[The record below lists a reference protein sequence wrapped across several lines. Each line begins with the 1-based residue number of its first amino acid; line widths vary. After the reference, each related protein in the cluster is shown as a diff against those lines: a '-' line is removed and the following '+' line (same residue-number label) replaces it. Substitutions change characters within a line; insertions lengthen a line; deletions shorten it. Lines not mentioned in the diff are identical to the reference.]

1 MDTEEPLDPK
11 KEKRDLWDKIQLV
24 MQPIGGLIT
33 ALTIALVTYFGSGY
47 LNNRQNNDSKIRLY
61 TELMSS
67 REQSE
72 SALRKDMFNSILGTI
87 LKDSH
92 SLDENILQLE
102 LLAYNFHESLNLM
115 PLFLYMDRKIASEKN
130 ILLKAEYRNRLYK
143 MADDVIS
150 KQISSLEGA
159 AKRVSMYITFPGDS
173 TGNIPGQNPIS
184 HELAMD
190 WKDSKVF
197 YDTVKVGNINS
208 VYKRVVFLKALSYN
222 VDDKTVQVR
231 LDIETSVNGKFMN
244 MVTQEFTID
253 YFQFPMIDNTR
264 LSNDMRCA
272 VVMRDLDFHKFIEV
286 DILYFPGSHSSL
298 NETTNYDEVVKKLWM
313 DQEVN

>member
-1 MDTEEPLDPK
+1 MDTEEPLVPK
-11 KEKRDLWDKIQLV
+11 KGKRDFWDKMQIV

-33 ALTIALVTYFGSGY
+33 ALTIALVSYFGSSY
-47 LNNRQNNDSKIRLY
+47 LNNKQNNEAKISLY
-61 TELMSS
+61 TQLMSS

-115 PLFLYMDRKIASEKN
+115 PLFVYMSRQIASEKN
-130 ILLKAEYRNRLYK
+130 IHLKGEYQKRLYK
-143 MADDVIS
+143 MAGDVIS

-159 AKRVSMYITFPGDS
+159 AASETMFITFPGDS
-173 TGNIPGQNPIS
+173 IRYKPGLSQDFV
-184 HELAMD
+184 MD

-197 YDTVKVGNINS
+197 YDTVKVGNSNN
-208 VYKRVVFLKALSYN
+208 VYKRVVFLKASGFN
-222 VDDKTVQVR
+222 IDEKTVNVR
-231 LDIETSVNGKFMN
+231 LDIETSINEKFIN

-272 VVMRDLDFHKFIEV
+272 VVMRDFDFPNFVEV

-298 NETTNYDEVVKKLWM
+298 KEKPYYDDVVKKLLM
-313 DQEVN
+313 NKAGN

>member
-1 MDTEEPLDPK
+1 
-11 KEKRDLWDKIQLV
+11 
-24 MQPIGGLIT
+24 
-33 ALTIALVTYFGSGY
+33 
-47 LNNRQNNDSKIRLY
+47 
-61 TELMSS
+61 MSS

-115 PLFLYMDRKIASEKN
+115 PLFVYLDRQIAAEKN
-130 ILLKAEYRNRLYK
+130 IQLKELYRNRLYK
-143 MADDVIS
+143 MAGDVIS

-159 AKRVSMYITFPGDS
+159 ATRETMFITFSGDS
-173 TGNIPGQNPIS
+173 VKYKPGLSQ
-184 HELAMD
+184 EFAMD

-197 YDTVKVGNINS
+197 YDTVKVGNTNN
-208 VYKRVVFLKALSYN
+208 VYKRVVFLKALGYN
-222 VDDKTVQVR
+222 IDEKRVNVR
-231 LDIETSVNGKFMN
+231 LDIETSLNNKFVN

-272 VVMRDLDFHKFIEV
+272 VVMRDFDFPNFIEV

-298 NETTNYDEVVKKLWM
+298 KEKPYYDEVVKKLLM
-313 DQEVN
+313 DQ

>member
-1 MDTEEPLDPK
+1 MDTEEPLIPK
-11 KEKRDLWDKIQLV
+11 KGERDIWDKIQIL
-24 MQPIGGLIT
+24 MHPIGGLIT
-33 ALTIALVTYFGSGY
+33 ALTIALVSYFGSSY
-47 LNNRQNNDSKIRLY
+47 LNKRQDNESKIRLY

-115 PLFLYMDRKIASEKN
+115 PLFVYLDRQISTEKSEFKREEFR
-130 ILLKAEYRNRLYK
+130 KRLYK
-143 MADDVIS
+143 MARDVTS

-159 AKRVSMYITFPGDS
+159 ATRETMFITFPADS
-173 TGNIPGQNPIS
+173 IDYKKGLSQDLVI
-184 HELAMD
+184 D
-190 WKDSKVF
+190 WKDSKTF
-197 YDTVKVGNINS
+197 FDTVRIGETVDI
-208 VYKRVVFLKALSYN
+208 YKRVVYLNALGYN
-222 VDDKTVQVR
+222 VDEKSMNVR
-231 LDIETSVNGKFMN
+231 LDIETYKNEQSVN

-272 VVMRDLDFHKFIEV
+272 VVMRDFDFPNFIEV

-298 NETTNYDEVVKKLWM
+298 KEKPYYDEVVQKLLL
-313 DQEVN
+313 NR

>member
-1 MDTEEPLDPK
+1 MGTEEPLVPK
-11 KEKRDLWDKIQLV
+11 KEKRDLWDKVQIV

-33 ALTIALVTYFGSGY
+33 ALTIALVSYFGSGY

-115 PLFLYMDRKIASEKN
+115 PLFLYMDRQIAKEKN
-130 ILLKAEYRNRLYK
+130 IPLKTEYRKRLYK
-143 MADDVIS
+143 MAGDVIS

-159 AKRVSMYITFPGDS
+159 ATRETMFITFPDDS
-173 TGNIPGQNPIS
+173 IGRKPGLSQD
-184 HELAMD
+184 LAMD

-197 YDTVKVGNINS
+197 YDTVKVGNTNS
-208 VYKRVVFLKALSYN
+208 VYKRVVFLKASGYN
-222 VDDKTVQVR
+222 VDEKTVNVR
-231 LDIETSVNGKFMN
+231 LDIETSVNDKFIN

-272 VVMRDLDFHKFIEV
+272 VVMRDFDFPNFIEV

-298 NETTNYDEVVKKLWM
+298 KEKPYYDEVVKKLLM
-313 DQEVN
+313 DQ

>member
-1 MDTEEPLDPK
+1 MDTEEPLVPK
-11 KEKRDLWDKIQLV
+11 KEKRDFWDKIQIV
-24 MQPIGGLIT
+24 MQPLGGLIT
-33 ALTIALVTYFGSGY
+33 ALTIALVSYFGSSY
-47 LNNRQNNDSKIRLY
+47 LNNKQNNEAKISLY
-61 TELMSS
+61 TQLMSS

-115 PLFLYMDRKIASEKN
+115 PLFVYMSRQIALEKN
-130 ILLKAEYRNRLYK
+130 IQLKTDYQKRLYK
-143 MADDVIS
+143 MAGDVIS

-159 AKRVSMYITFPGDS
+159 AASETMFISFPGDS
-173 TGNIPGQNPIS
+173 IKYKPGLSQDF
-184 HELAMD
+184 AMD

-197 YDTVKVGNINS
+197 YDTIKVGNSNS
-208 VYKRVVFLKALSYN
+208 VYKRVVFLKASGFN
-222 VDDKTVQVR
+222 VDEKTVNVR
-231 LDIETSVNGKFMN
+231 LDIETSVNDKFIN

-272 VVMRDLDFHKFIEV
+272 VVMRDFSFPNFVEV

-298 NETTNYDEVVKKLWM
+298 KEKPYYDDVVKKLLM
-313 DQEVN
+313 DKEGH

>member
-1 MDTEEPLDPK
+1 MDTEEPLVPK
-11 KEKRDLWDKIQLV
+11 KVERDFWDKIQIV
-24 MQPIGGLIT
+24 MQPVGGLIT
-33 ALTIALVTYFGSGY
+33 ALTIALVSYYGSAY
-47 LNNRQNNDSKIRLY
+47 LNNKQNNEAKISLY
-61 TELMSS
+61 TQLMST

-115 PLFLYMDRKIASEKN
+115 PLFVYMGRQIALEKN
-130 ILLKAEYRNRLYK
+130 VYLKEQYRKRLYK
-143 MADDVIS
+143 MAGDVTS

-159 AKRVSMYITFPGDS
+159 STKETMFITFPKDS
-173 TGNIPGQNPIS
+173 VKYKPGLSQ
-184 HELAMD
+184 EMAMD

-197 YDTVKVGNINS
+197 YDTIKVGNANS
-208 VYKRVVFLKALSYN
+208 VYKRVVFLKATGFN
-222 VDDKTVQVR
+222 VDDKTVNVR
-231 LDIETSVNGKFMN
+231 LDIETSINDKFIN

-272 VVMRDLDFHKFIEV
+272 VVMRDFDFPNFVEV
-286 DILYFPGSHSSL
+286 DILYFPGS
-298 NETTNYDEVVKKLWM
+298 
-313 DQEVN
+313 

>member
-1 MDTEEPLDPK
+1 
-11 KEKRDLWDKIQLV
+11 
-24 MQPIGGLIT
+24 
-33 ALTIALVTYFGSGY
+33 
-47 LNNRQNNDSKIRLY
+47 
-61 TELMSS
+61 MST

-115 PLFLYMDRKIASEKN
+115 PLFVYMDRQISAEKN
-130 ILLKAEYRNRLYK
+130 IQLKTEYRNRLYK
-143 MADDVIS
+143 MAGDVIS

-159 AKRVSMYITFPGDS
+159 ATRETMFITFPGDS
-173 TGNIPGQNPIS
+173 MSYKPGLSQELPI
-184 HELAMD
+184 D

-197 YDTVKVGNINS
+197 YDTVKVGNTNS
-208 VYKRVVFLKALSYN
+208 VYKRVVYLKASGYN
-222 VDDKTVQVR
+222 VDEKTVNVR
-231 LDIETSVNGKFMN
+231 LDIESSVNGKFIN

-272 VVMRDLDFHKFIEV
+272 VVMRDFAFPNFIEV

-298 NETTNYDEVVKKLWM
+298 KEKPYYDEVVKKLLM
-313 DQEVN
+313 DQ

>member
-1 MDTEEPLDPK
+1 
-11 KEKRDLWDKIQLV
+11 
-24 MQPIGGLIT
+24 MQPLGGLIT
-33 ALTIALVTYFGSGY
+33 ALTIAVVSYFGTGY

-61 TELMSS
+61 TELMST

-115 PLFLYMDRKIASEKN
+115 PLFVYMDRQIANEKN
-130 ILLKAEYRNRLYK
+130 TRLKEDYRKRLYK
-143 MADDVIS
+143 MAGDVIS

-159 AKRVSMYITFPGDS
+159 AARESMFITFPGDS
-173 TGNIPGQNPIS
+173 IGYKPGLSN
-184 HELAMD
+184 ELTMD
-190 WKDSKVF
+190 WKDTKVF
-197 YDTVKVGNINS
+197 YDTVKIGNTNN
-208 VYKRVVFLKALSYN
+208 VYKRIVFLKALGYN
-222 VDDKTVQVR
+222 VDEKTVNVR
-231 LDIETSVNGKFMN
+231 LDIETSMNDKFVN

-272 VVMRDLDFHKFIEV
+272 VVMRDFDFPNFIEV

-298 NETTNYDEVVKKLWM
+298 KEKPYYDDVVKKLLM
-313 DQEVN
+313 DQ

>member
-1 MDTEEPLDPK
+1 MDAKEPLEPK
-11 KEKRDLWDKIQLV
+11 KRDLWDKIQIV

-33 ALTIALVTYFGSGY
+33 ALTIALVSYFGSSY

-87 LKDSH
+87 LKDSR

-115 PLFLYMDRKIASEKN
+115 PLFVYMDRQIAKEKD
-130 ILLKAEYRNRLYK
+130 IHLKVEYRKRLYK
-143 MADDVIS
+143 MAGDVIS

-159 AKRVSMYITFPGDS
+159 ATRETMFITFPGDS
-173 TGNIPGQNPIS
+173 IGYKPGLNQ
-184 HELAMD
+184 EFTMD

-197 YDTVKVGNINS
+197 YDTVKAGDTKSI
-208 VYKRVVFLKALSYN
+208 YKRVVYLKASGFN
-222 VDDKTVQVR
+222 VDEKTVNVR
-231 LDIETSVNGKFMN
+231 LDIETSVNDKFVN
-244 MVTQEFTID
+244 MVTQEFMID

-272 VVMRDLDFHKFIEV
+272 VVMRDFDFPNFIEM

-298 NETTNYDEVVKKLWM
+298 KEKPYYDEVVKKLLM
-313 DQEVN
+313 DK

>member
-1 MDTEEPLDPK
+1 MDTEEPVTPK
-11 KEKRDLWDKIQLV
+11 KEKRDFWDKIQIILH
-24 MQPIGGLIT
+24 PIGGLIT
-33 ALTIALVTYFGSGY
+33 ALTIALVSYFGSSY
-47 LNNRQNNDSKIRLY
+47 LSNRQDNESKIRLY

-67 REQSE
+67 REQAE

-87 LKDSH
+87 LKDSQ

-115 PLFLYMDRKIASEKN
+115 PLFAYLDRQIN
-130 ILLKAEYRNRLYK
+130 AENNFKKKEEFRKRLYK
-143 MADDVIS
+143 MARDVTS

-159 AKRVSMYITFPGDS
+159 ASRETMFITFPGDS
-173 TGNIPGQNPIS
+173 IDYKPGLSQ
-184 HELAMD
+184 ELAID
-190 WKDSKVF
+190 WKDSKTL
-197 YDTVKVGNINS
+197 YDSVYVGETKN
-208 VYKRVVFLKALSYN
+208 VYKRVVFLNALEYN
-222 VDDKTVQVR
+222 VDEKSVNVR
-231 LDIETSVNGKFMN
+231 LDIETSVNDKFIN

-272 VVMRDLDFHKFIEV
+272 VVMRDFDFPNFIEV

-298 NETTNYDEVVKKLWM
+298 KEKPYYDEVVKKLL
-313 DQEVN
+313 VK

>member
-1 MDTEEPLDPK
+1 MDTEEPLAPK
-11 KEKRDLWDKIQLV
+11 EEKHDLWDKIQIVLH
-24 MQPIGGLIT
+24 PIGGLIT
-33 ALTIALVTYFGSGY
+33 ALTIALVSYFGSDY
-47 LNNRQNNDSKIRLY
+47 LNNKQNNDSKIRLY

-115 PLFLYMDRKIASEKN
+115 PLFVYMDRQIAAEKN
-130 ILLKAEYRNRLYK
+130 IQLKELYRERLYK
-143 MADDVIS
+143 MAGDVIS

-159 AKRVSMYITFPGDS
+159 AARETMFITFPSDSSSHKPGLSGDM
-173 TGNIPGQNPIS
+173 
-184 HELAMD
+184 AMD
-190 WKDSKVF
+190 WKDSKVI
-197 YDTVKVGNINS
+197 YDTVKVGNTNS
-208 VYKRVVFLKALSYN
+208 VYKRVVYLKATGYN
-222 VDDKTVQVR
+222 VDDKTVNVR
-231 LDIETSVNGKFMN
+231 LDIETSVNNKFIN

-272 VVMRDLDFHKFIEV
+272 VVMRDFDFPNFIEV

-298 NETTNYDEVVKKLWM
+298 KEKPYYDEVVKKLLM
-313 DQEVN
+313 DK

>member
-1 MDTEEPLDPK
+1 MDTEEPIVPK
-11 KEKRDLWDKIQLV
+11 KEKRDLWDKIQIV

-33 ALTIALVTYFGSGY
+33 ALTIALVSYYGSSY
-47 LNNRQNNDSKIRLY
+47 LNNKQNNEAKISLY
-61 TELMSS
+61 TQLMSS

-115 PLFLYMDRKIASEKN
+115 PLFVYMGRQIALEKN
-130 ILLKAEYRNRLYK
+130 LQLKGEYQKRLYK
-143 MADDVIS
+143 MAGDVTS

-159 AKRVSMYITFPGDS
+159 AASETMFITFPVDS
-173 TGNIPGQNPIS
+173 IKYKPGLSQDF
-184 HELAMD
+184 AMD

-197 YDTVKVGNINS
+197 YDTIKTGNSNN
-208 VYKRVVFLKALSYN
+208 VYKRVVYLKASGFN
-222 VDDKTVQVR
+222 VDEKTVNVR
-231 LDIETSVNGKFMN
+231 LDIETSLNDKFVN

-272 VVMRDLDFHKFIEV
+272 VVMRDFDFPNFIEV
-286 DILYFPGSHSSL
+286 GILYFPGSHSSL
-298 NETTNYDEVVKKLWM
+298 KEKPYYDDVVKKLLM
-313 DQEVN
+313 DKEGN

>member
-1 MDTEEPLDPK
+1 VGTEEPLEPK
-11 KEKRDLWDKIQLV
+11 KEKRDLWDKIQIVLHPV
-24 MQPIGGLIT
+24 GGLIT
-33 ALTIALVTYFGSGY
+33 ALTIALVSYFGSDY
-47 LNNRQNNDSKIRLY
+47 LNKKQSIDSKINLY
-61 TELMSS
+61 TQLMSS

-87 LKDSH
+87 LKDSR
-92 SLDENILQLE
+92 SLDENLLQLE

-115 PLFLYMDRKIASEKN
+115 PLFAYMDRQIAREQNNK
-130 ILLKAEYRNRLYK
+130 LKTEYRKRLYK
-143 MADDVIS
+143 MAGDVIS

-159 AKRVSMYITFPGDS
+159 ATRETMFLSFPDDTIGYK
-173 TGNIPGQNPIS
+173 PGLSQDLP
-184 HELAMD
+184 MD

-197 YDTVKVGNINS
+197 YDTVNVGNTSSI
-208 VYKRVVFLKALSYN
+208 YKRVVYLKAMSFN
-222 VDDKTVQVR
+222 VDEKTVNVR
-231 LDIETSVNGKFMN
+231 LDIETSVNDKFVN

-272 VVMRDLDFHKFIEV
+272 VVMRDFDYPNFVEV

-298 NETTNYDEVVKKLWM
+298 KEKPYYDEVVKKLLM
-313 DQEVN
+313 DQ

>member
-1 MDTEEPLDPK
+1 MDTEKPLAPK
-11 KEKRDLWDKIQLV
+11 KEKRDLWDKLQIV

-33 ALTIALVTYFGSGY
+33 ALTIALVSYYGSSY
-47 LNNRQNNDSKIRLY
+47 LNNKQNNEAKISLY
-61 TELMSS
+61 TQLMSS

-115 PLFLYMDRKIASEKN
+115 PLFVYMSRQIALEKN
-130 ILLKAEYRNRLYK
+130 IQLKEDYQKRLYK
-143 MADDVIS
+143 MAGDVTS

-159 AKRVSMYITFPGDS
+159 AARETMFVTFPVDS
-173 TGNIPGQNPIS
+173 IKYKPGLSQDF
-184 HELAMD
+184 AMD

-197 YDTVKVGNINS
+197 YDTIKVGSSNS
-208 VYKRVVFLKALSYN
+208 VYKRAVFLKASGFN
-222 VDDKTVQVR
+222 VDEKTLNVR
-231 LDIETSVNGKFMN
+231 LDIETSVNDKFIN

-272 VVMRDLDFHKFIEV
+272 VVMRDFDFPNFVEV

-298 NETTNYDEVVKKLWM
+298 KEKPYYDDVVKKLLM
-313 DQEVN
+313 DKEGK

>member
-1 MDTEEPLDPK
+1 MDIEEPVEPK
-11 KEKRDLWDKIQLV
+11 KEKRDLWDKIQIVLH
-24 MQPIGGLIT
+24 PIGGLIT
-33 ALTIALVTYFGSGY
+33 ALTIALVSYFGSDY
-47 LNNRQNNDSKIRLY
+47 LNKKQNNDSKIRLY

-115 PLFLYMDRKIASEKN
+115 PLFLYMDRQISTEKN
-130 ILLKAEYRNRLYK
+130 LRLKTEYRKRLYK
-143 MADDVIS
+143 MAGDVIS

-159 AKRVSMYITFPGDS
+159 AIRETMFITFPTDTIGYK
-173 TGNIPGQNPIS
+173 PGLSQDFD
-184 HELAMD
+184 MD

-197 YDTVKVGNINS
+197 YDTVKVGNTNT
-208 VYKRVVFLKALSYN
+208 VYKRVLFLKALGYN
-222 VDDKTVQVR
+222 VDEKTVNVR
-231 LDIETSVNGKFMN
+231 LDIETTVNDKFVN

-272 VVMRDLDFHKFIEV
+272 VVMRDFAFPNFIEV

-298 NETTNYDEVVKKLWM
+298 KEKPYYDEVVKKLLM
-313 DQEVN
+313 DK

>member
-1 MDTEEPLDPK
+1 MDTEEPLTPK
-11 KEKRDLWDKIQLV
+11 KDKRDLWDKIQIV
-24 MQPIGGLIT
+24 MQPLGGLIT
-33 ALTIALVTYFGSGY
+33 ALTIALVSYIGSNY
-47 LNNRQNNDSKIRLY
+47 LNSRQNNESKIRLY

-87 LKDSH
+87 LKDSR

-115 PLFLYMDRKIASEKN
+115 PLFLYMDRQIAGEKN
-130 ILLKAEYRNRLYK
+130 LRLKGEYRKRLYK

-159 AKRVSMYITFPGDS
+159 ATRETMFITFPGDS
-173 TGNIPGQNPIS
+173 IGYKPGLSQ
-184 HELAMD
+184 ELAMD
-190 WKDSKVF
+190 WKDTKVF
-197 YDTVKVGNINS
+197 YDTVRVGNTTN
-208 VYKRVVFLKALSYN
+208 VYKRVVFLKALGYN
-222 VDDKTVQVR
+222 VDEKTVNVR
-231 LDIETSVNGKFMN
+231 MDIETSVNDKFVN

-272 VVMRDLDFHKFIEV
+272 VVMRDFDYPNFIEV

-298 NETTNYDEVVKKLWM
+298 KEKPYYDEVVKKLLM
-313 DQEVN
+313 DK

>member
-1 MDTEEPLDPK
+1 MDTEEPLIPK
-11 KEKRDLWDKIQLV
+11 NEKRDIWDKIQIL
-24 MQPIGGLIT
+24 MHPIGGLIT
-33 ALTIALVTYFGSGY
+33 ALTIALVSYYGSSY
-47 LNNRQNNDSKIRLY
+47 LNNRQDNESKIRLY

-67 REQSE
+67 REQAE

-115 PLFLYMDRKIASEKN
+115 PLFVYLDRQISTEKN
-130 ILLKAEYRNRLYK
+130 ELKREEFRKRLYK
-143 MADDVIS
+143 MARDVTS

-159 AKRVSMYITFPGDS
+159 ATRETMFITFPADTIDYKKGLSQDLV
-173 TGNIPGQNPIS
+173 I
-184 HELAMD
+184 D
-190 WKDSKVF
+190 WKDSKTF
-197 YDTVKVGNINS
+197 YDTIRIRETVDY
-208 VYKRVVFLKALSYN
+208 YKRVVYLNALGYN
-222 VDDKTVQVR
+222 VDEKSMNVR
-231 LDIETSVNGKFMN
+231 LDIETYKNDQSVN

-272 VVMRDLDFHKFIEV
+272 VVMRDFDFPNFIEV

-298 NETTNYDEVVKKLWM
+298 KEKPYYDEVVQKLLL
-313 DQEVN
+313 NR

>member
-1 MDTEEPLDPK
+1 MGTPEPLEPK
-11 KEKRDLWDKIQLV
+11 KERRDLWDKMQIV
-24 MQPIGGLIT
+24 MQPVGGMIT
-33 ALTIALVTYFGSGY
+33 ALTIALVSYFGSDY
-47 LNNRQNNDSKIRLY
+47 LNNKQNNDAKIRLY
-61 TELMSS
+61 TEIMSS

-115 PLFLYMDRKIASEKN
+115 PLFVYMDRQIATEKN
-130 ILLKAEYRNRLYK
+130 IQLKTAYRKRLYK
-143 MADDVIS
+143 MAGDVIS

-159 AKRVSMYITFPGDS
+159 ATRETMFITFPADS
-173 TGNIPGQNPIS
+173 TGHKPVLSQDV
-184 HELAMD
+184 AMD

-197 YDTVKVGNINS
+197 YDTVKAGNTSTI
-208 VYKRVVFLKALSYN
+208 YKRVVYLKAQSYN
-222 VDDKTVQVR
+222 ADEKTVNVR
-231 LDIETSVNGKFMN
+231 LDIETSVNDKFIN

-272 VVMRDLDFHKFIEV
+272 VVMRDFAYPDFIEV

-298 NETTNYDEVVKKLWM
+298 KEKPYYDEVVKKLLM
-313 DQEVN
+313 DQSVR

>member
-1 MDTEEPLDPK
+1 MGTEEPLTPEK
-11 KEKRDLWDKIQLV
+11 GKRDIWDKIQIILHPV
-24 MQPIGGLIT
+24 GGLIT
-33 ALTIALVTYFGSGY
+33 ALTIALVSYYGSSY
-47 LNNRQNNDSKIRLY
+47 LNNKQNNDSKIRLY

-115 PLFLYMDRKIASEKN
+115 PLFVYMDRQIASEKN
-130 ILLKAEYRNRLYK
+130 PQLKTKYRERLYK
-143 MADDVIS
+143 MAGDVIS

-159 AKRVSMYITFPGDS
+159 ANSETMFITFPADS
-173 TGNIPGQNPIS
+173 SGSKRDLSAEVAI
-184 HELAMD
+184 D

-197 YDTVKVGNINS
+197 YDTVKTGSTIN

-222 VDDKTVQVR
+222 VDEKTVNVR
-231 LDIETSVNGKFMN
+231 LDIETSVNNKFVN
-244 MVTQEFTID
+244 MVTQEFTVD

-272 VVMRDLDFHKFIEV
+272 VVMRDFDYPNFIEV

-298 NETTNYDEVVKKLWM
+298 KEKPYYDEVVKKLLM
-313 DQEVN
+313 DQ

>member
-1 MDTEEPLDPK
+1 MDT
-11 KEKRDLWDKIQLV
+11 EKRDLWDKIQIVLHPV
-24 MQPIGGLIT
+24 GGLIT
-33 ALTIALVTYFGSGY
+33 ALTIALVSYFGSDY
-47 LNNRQNNDSKIRLY
+47 LNKKQSNDSKISLY
-61 TELMSS
+61 TQLMSS

-115 PLFLYMDRKIASEKN
+115 PLFVYMDRQIATEKN
-130 ILLKAEYRNRLYK
+130 IRLKEEYRKRLYK
-143 MADDVIS
+143 MAGDVIS

-159 AKRVSMYITFPGDS
+159 AIRETMFITFPGDS
-173 TGNIPGQNPIS
+173 SSYRPGLSQ
-184 HELAMD
+184 ELAMD
-190 WKDSKVF
+190 WKDSKVIF
-197 YDTVKVGNINS
+197 DTVKVGNTSS
-208 VYKRVVFLKALSYN
+208 VYKRVVFLKAQGYN
-222 VDDKTVQVR
+222 VDEKTVNVR
-231 LDIETSVNGKFMN
+231 LDIETSVNDKFIN

-272 VVMRDLDFHKFIEV
+272 VVMRDFAFPSFIEV

-298 NETTNYDEVVKKLWM
+298 KEKPYYDDVVKKLLM
-313 DQEVN
+313 DQ

>member
-1 MDTEEPLDPK
+1 MDTQEPLESK
-11 KEKRDLWDKIQLV
+11 KTKRDLWDKLQIVL
-24 MQPIGGLIT
+24 QPIGGMIT
-33 ALTIALVTYFGSGY
+33 ALTIALVGYYGSGY
-47 LNNRQNNDSKIRLY
+47 LSNKQNNDSKIRLY

-115 PLFLYMDRKIASEKN
+115 PLFSYMDRQITTEKN
-130 ILLKAEYRNRLYK
+130 ISLKEEYRKRLYK
-143 MADDVIS
+143 MAGDVIS
-150 KQISSLEGA
+150 KQISTLEGA
-159 AKRVSMYITFPGDS
+159 AVRETMFITFPSDS
-173 TGNIPGQNPIS
+173 IETGLPREIS
-184 HELAMD
+184 LD
-190 WKDSKVF
+190 WKDTKVF
-197 YDTVKVGNINS
+197 IDTIRAGNATT
-208 VYKRVVFLKALSYN
+208 VYKRVVFLTAFGYN
-222 VDDKTVQVR
+222 KDEKTVNVR
-231 LDIETSVNGKFMN
+231 LDIETSVNDKYIN

-272 VVMRDLDFHKFIEV
+272 VVMRDFDFPNFIEV

-298 NETTNYDEVVKKLWM
+298 KERPYYDEVVKKLLM
-313 DQEVN
+313 DQ

>member
-1 MDTEEPLDPK
+1 MDTEEPLIPK
-11 KEKRDLWDKIQLV
+11 KEKRDTWDKIEIILH
-24 MQPIGGLIT
+24 PIGGLIT
-33 ALTIALVTYFGSGY
+33 ALTIALVSYFGSAY
-47 LNNRQNNDSKIRLY
+47 LNSRQNNDSKIRLY

-115 PLFLYMDRKIASEKN
+115 PLFVYLDRQIAAEKN
-130 ILLKAEYRNRLYK
+130 IQLKEAYRNRLYK
-143 MADDVIS
+143 MAGDVIS

-159 AKRVSMYITFPGDS
+159 AIRETMFVTFPGDS
-173 TGNIPGQNPIS
+173 GKLKSGLSQDLP
-184 HELAMD
+184 MD

-197 YDTVKVGNINS
+197 YDTVRVGNTKN
-208 VYKRVVFLKALSYN
+208 VYKRIVFLKASGYN
-222 VDDKTVQVR
+222 LVDKTVNVR
-231 LDIETSVNGKFMN
+231 LDIETSINDKYIN
-244 MVTQEFTID
+244 MVTQDFTID

-272 VVMRDLDFHKFIEV
+272 VVMRDFDFPNFIEV

-298 NETTNYDEVVKKLWM
+298 KEKPYYDDVVKKLLM
-313 DQEVN
+313 DR

>member
-1 MDTEEPLDPK
+1 MDTEEPLVPK
-11 KEKRDLWDKIQLV
+11 EEKHDLWDKIQIILH
-24 MQPIGGLIT
+24 PIGGLIT
-33 ALTIALVTYFGSGY
+33 ALTIALVSYFGSDY
-47 LNNRQNNDSKIRLY
+47 LNKKQSNDSKINLY
-61 TELMSS
+61 TQLMSS

-115 PLFLYMDRKIASEKN
+115 PLFLYMDRQIATEKN
-130 ILLKAEYRNRLYK
+130 IRLKEGYRKRLYK
-143 MADDVIS
+143 MAGDVIS

-159 AKRVSMYITFPGDS
+159 AIRETMFITFPGDS
-173 TGNIPGQNPIS
+173 IGYEPGLSQNL
-184 HELAMD
+184 EMD

-197 YDTVKVGNINS
+197 YDTVLVGTIKS
-208 VYKRVVFLKALSYN
+208 VYKRVVFLKALGYN
-222 VDDKTVQVR
+222 VDEKTVNVR
-231 LDIETSVNGKFMN
+231 LDIETSVNDKFIN

-272 VVMRDLDFHKFIEV
+272 VVMRDFDFPNFIEV

-298 NETTNYDEVVKKLWM
+298 KEKPYYDDVVKKLLM
-313 DQEVN
+313 DE

>member
-1 MDTEEPLDPK
+1 MDTEEPVKRK
-11 KEKRDLWDKIQLV
+11 KKQRDLWDKIEIV
-24 MQPIGGLIT
+24 MHPIGGLIT
-33 ALTIALVTYFGSGY
+33 ALTIALVSYYGSDY
-47 LNNRQNNDSKIRLY
+47 LNNKQNNDSKIRLY

-72 SALRKDMFNSILGTI
+72 SALRKDMFTSILSTI

-115 PLFLYMDRKIASEKN
+115 PLFVYMDRQIAAEKN
-130 ILLKAEYRNRLYK
+130 IRLKAEYRKRLYK
-143 MADDVIS
+143 MAGDVIS

-159 AKRVSMYITFPGDS
+159 ATRETIFITFPVDS
-173 TGNIPGQNPIS
+173 VRYKPGLSQ
-184 HELAMD
+184 ELSMD
-190 WKDSKVF
+190 WKESKVF
-197 YDTVKVGNINS
+197 YDTVKVENTNN
-208 VYKRVVFLKALSYN
+208 VYKRVVFLKALGYN
-222 VDDKTVQVR
+222 VDEKTVKVR
-231 LDIETSVNGKFMN
+231 LDIETSVNDKFIN

-272 VVMRDLDFHKFIEV
+272 VVMRDFAYPNFIEV

-298 NETTNYDEVVKKLWM
+298 KERPYYDEVVKKLLM
-313 DQEVN
+313 DQ